1 MTSELARVLNRRPAC
16 QLVHNAGPVAG
27 LPGCVYVIATHPY
40 PMAVK
45 KTSTQRREKIASDF
59 VEGVFRYRDW
69 TTLHSLVR
77 DGIALGAFRAPTVDR
92 FVRCAV
98 HGEENQVALRYSI
111 VSERSWKRRV
121 VEKTPLSP
129 AEVVRMTDV
138 GEVVRE
144 ARRVYGG
151 DEDAA
156 DRFLTQPHPRLQSRP
171 PVLVAASEA
180 GAQAVRELLARMEEG
195 APV

>member
-1 MTSELARVLNRRPAC
+1 M
-16 QLVHNAGPVAG
+16 
-27 LPGCVYVIATHPY
+27 
-40 PMAVK
+40 K
-45 KTSTQRREKIASDF
+45 KTSTRRKEEISSDF
-59 VEGVFRYRDW
+59 VEGVFRNRDW
-69 TTLHSLVR
+69 AELYSIVR
-77 DGIALGAFRAPTVDR
+77 AGIEMGAFRAPTVDKFGR
-92 FVRCAV
+92 SAV
-98 HGEENQVALRYSI
+98 QDERHQVELRYSI

-121 VEKTPLSP
+121 VEKTPLSS
-129 AEVVRMTDV
+129 AEVERMTDV

-156 DRFLTQPHPRLQSRP
+156 DRFLTQPHPRLQNRP